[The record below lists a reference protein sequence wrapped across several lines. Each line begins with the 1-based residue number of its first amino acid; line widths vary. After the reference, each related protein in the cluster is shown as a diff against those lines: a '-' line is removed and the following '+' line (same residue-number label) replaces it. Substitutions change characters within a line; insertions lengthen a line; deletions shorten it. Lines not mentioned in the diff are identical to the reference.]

1 MRFNHQGH
9 LLILC
14 TLVSILYELVYG
26 LHL

>member
-14 TLVSILYELVYG
+14 TLVSILNELVYG